1 MGELTDE
8 RKRLIESQDSR
19 DEPDFEP
26 RGGGDGDD

>member
-1 MGELTDE
+1 MELTE
-8 RKRLIESQDSR
+8 EMKKLIESQDSH